1 MGYVL
6 AVAAGEAGGELT
18 GVVLSDTLVVYVK
31 ELDVVAAAMV
41 FVFEIVLEDL
51 TLGLTTGAV
60 DAAPNALVTVRVLL
74 LLIPVLVSLVVSS
87 VKVIFKC
94 IPN

>member
-1 MGYVL
+1 LGYVL

-18 GVVLSDTLVVYVK
+18 GVVLSDILVVYVK

-51 TLGLTTGAV
+51 TLGLTTVAV
-60 DAAPNALVTVRVLL
+60 DAVPNALVTVRVLL
-74 LLIPVLVSLVVSS
+74 LLIPVLVSLIVSS